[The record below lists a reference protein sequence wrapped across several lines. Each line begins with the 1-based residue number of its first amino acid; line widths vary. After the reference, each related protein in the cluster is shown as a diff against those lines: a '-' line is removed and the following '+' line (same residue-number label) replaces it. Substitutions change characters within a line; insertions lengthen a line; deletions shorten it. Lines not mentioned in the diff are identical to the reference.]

1 MSEILLDDSDLE
13 SATLLKSK
21 RSGGPKTDEGKARS
35 SENSTSHGLCS
46 KRLILPGESSEEFET
61 LQQGW
66 RTDYE
71 SGIFIP
77 QPLLSN
83 VIEAHWLLLR
93 NQNRCN
99 DFEFSLAEKSP
110 ADWTD
115 QDHRNLTNFTRY
127 RTAADRSFHRCLTDL
142 EKYRST
148 RLREQFSEERIELRK
163 IEISTKIIRKASA
176 KQEDLEQSTKQ
187 AQREADKAQ
196 KQAEDAA
203 KATAQ
208 QAKKDEEAAAKF
220 VKDRLTI
227 EWTKGR
233 QWVEIHTHV
242 ETGEFTIEYFPQ
254 NETLIDEFRHKDKP
268 EMLYRYLHFMNG
280 VPDEFAFTMPPDAQY
295 KKLGGLVLH
304 RMEWHVWL
312 KQIVFEKET
321 RNGLPGP
328 IQGRTYHRWE
338 TWRDNQKDRI
348 AQGLP
353 FKDWKAPEK

>member
-1 MSEILLDDSDLE
+1 MSRTPHDDKIDNKLE
-13 SATLLKSK
+13 
-21 RSGGPKTDEGKARS
+21 
-35 SENSTSHGLCS
+35 
-46 KRLILPGESSEEFET
+46 RLILPGEDPEEYEEIKQSWFADYNPGT
-61 LQQGW
+61 FSPLQ
-66 RTDYE
+66 
-71 SGIFIP
+71 
-77 QPLLSN
+77 L
-83 VIEAHWLLLR
+83 VLLLVNAQWLWIR
-93 NQNRCN
+93 NRRRCE

-115 QDHRNLTNFTRY
+115 LDHRNLTNFTRY
-127 RTAADRSFHRCLTDL
+127 RTTAERSFHRCFSNL
-142 EKYRST
+142 EKHRST
-148 RLREQFSEERIELRK
+148 RVRERLSEERIRLK
-163 IEISTKIIRKASA
+163 GIEIAAQKERDARAYLDAQHKSVQQAEA
-176 KQEDLEQSTKQ
+176 KVDRATKQ
-187 AQREADKAQ
+187 AET
-196 KQAEDAA
+196 AETRAA
-203 KATAQ
+203 N

-220 VKDRLTI
+220 IKDRLIT

-242 ETGEFTIEYFPQ
+242 ETGQFTVEYFPQ

-304 RMEWHVWL
+304 RMEWHTWL

-321 RNGLPGP
+321 RDGLPGP

-353 FKDWKAPEK
+353 FRDWKSPQQ